1 MSEKKKIRTKFLKDE
16 MKKNL
21 LRRVSKKKKIKSMEK
36 KLKGEKNDNNV

>member
-21 LRRVSKKKKIKSMEK
+21 IRRASKKKKIKSMEK

>member
-1 MSEKKKIRTKFLKDE
+1 MSEKKEIRIKFLKEE

-21 LRRVSKKKKIKSMEK
+21 LRRVSKKKRKLVDK

>member
-1 MSEKKKIRTKFLKDE
+1 MSEKKKIRIKFLKEE

-21 LRRVSKKKKIKSMEK
+21 LRRVSKKKRKLVDK

>member
-1 MSEKKKIRTKFLKDE
+1 MYEKKEIRIKFLKEE

-21 LRRVSKKKKIKSMEK
+21 LRRVSKKKRKLVDK

>member
-21 LRRVSKKKKIKSMEK
+21 LRRASKKKKTKSMEK

>member
-1 MSEKKKIRTKFLKDE
+1 MSEKKEIRIKFFKDE

-21 LRRVSKKKKIKSMEK
+21 LRRVSKKKRKLVDK

>member
-1 MSEKKKIRTKFLKDE
+1 MSEKKEIRIRFLKEE

-21 LRRVSKKKKIKSMEK
+21 LRRVSKKKRKLVDK

>member
-1 MSEKKKIRTKFLKDE
+1 

-21 LRRVSKKKKIKSMEK
+21 LRRVSKKKRKLVDK